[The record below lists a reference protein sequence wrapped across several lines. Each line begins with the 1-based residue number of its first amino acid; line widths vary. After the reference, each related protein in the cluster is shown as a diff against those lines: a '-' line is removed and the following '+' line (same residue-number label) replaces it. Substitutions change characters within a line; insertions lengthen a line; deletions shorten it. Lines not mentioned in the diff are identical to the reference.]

1 MTKYAQLGDICLI
14 KSAKRIF
21 ESEYV
26 EEGIPFIRGQEISD
40 GSVGKTDT
48 QYECKISVER
58 YNELKQT
65 YGVPRYGDILI
76 TAVGT
81 IGNLYFVNTD
91 TPFYYKDGNIIQF
104 TDFSSCVYSKYLFYV
119 MKSPFFKKQ
128 IEYSLIGA
136 VQKALTM
143 VMLSEIKIPL
153 PPLDEQIKTA
163 TVLSTIDDKIST
175 NAAVVTEL
183 EAMAK
188 ALYDYW
194 FVQFDFPDE
203 SGKPYRTSGG
213 EMVWN
218 DQLKREIPKGWS
230 VKSLSHGIKSI
241 NTGLNPRNNFS
252 LGKGNIRY
260 ITVKNLTT
268 SGTID
273 FSGCDTL
280 DEKAREMVH
289 ARSDIKVGDILF
301 ASIAPLGRCYLIQS
315 KPENWDINE
324 SVFSIRTNSET
335 LSPEFL
341 YMYLMG
347 DIFIKGATSNSTGS
361 IFKGIR
367 INTLMDMI
375 AIFPPKP
382 VVDKFSVEIKKM
394 LELKEQ
400 NNEEIREL
408 TKLRDWLLPML
419 MNGQARVE

>member
-175 NAAVVTEL
+175 NAVVVTEL

-203 SGKPYRTSGG
+203 NGKPYRTSGG

-218 DQLKREIPKGWS
+218 EQLKRELPKGWEVGRLCDIANITMGQS
-230 VKSLSHGIKSI
+230 PTGESYNDIGDGLIFYQGRTDFGLSFP
-241 NTGLNPRNNFS
+241 TPRM
-252 LGKGNIRY
+252 Y
-260 ITVKNLTT
+260 TT
-268 SGTID
+268 APTR
-273 FSGCDTL
+273 FAQ
-280 DEKAREMVH
+280 K
-289 ARSDIKVGDILF
+289 GDILLSVRAPVGDLNF
-301 ASIAPLGRCYLIQS
+301 AMEDCCIGRGLAALNSKLGSQMHLFY
-315 KPENWDINE
+315 
-324 SVFSIRTNSET
+324 T
-335 LSPEFL
+335 LTGFQQ
-341 YMYLMG
+341 
-347 DIFIKGATSNSTGS
+347 IFKVMDGNGTTFGS
-361 IFKGIR
+361 ITKDILFGMAVVIPSDEILKCFDK
-367 INTLMDMI
+367 MV
-375 AIFPPKP
+375 KP
-382 VVDKFSVEIKKM
+382 I
-394 LELKEQ
+394 ELKIEKCE
-400 NNEEIREL
+400 EEIREL

>member
-81 IGNLYFVNTD
+81 IGNLYVVNTD

-175 NAAVVTEL
+175 NAVVVTEL

-203 SGKPYRTSGG
+203 NGKPYRTSGG

-218 DQLKREIPKGWS
+218 EQLKREIPKGWEVGRLCDIANITMGQS
-230 VKSLSHGIKSI
+230 PTGESYNDIGDGLIFYQGRTDFGLSFP
-241 NTGLNPRNNFS
+241 TPRM
-252 LGKGNIRY
+252 Y
-260 ITVKNLTT
+260 TT
-268 SGTID
+268 APTR
-273 FSGCDTL
+273 FAQ
-280 DEKAREMVH
+280 K
-289 ARSDIKVGDILF
+289 GDILLSVRAPVGDLNF
-301 ASIAPLGRCYLIQS
+301 AMEDCCIGRGLAALNSKLGSQMHLFY
-315 KPENWDINE
+315 
-324 SVFSIRTNSET
+324 T
-335 LSPEFL
+335 LTGFQQ
-341 YMYLMG
+341 
-347 DIFIKGATSNSTGS
+347 IFKVMDGNGTTFGS
-361 IFKGIR
+361 ITKDILFGMAVVIPSDEILKCFDK
-367 INTLMDMI
+367 MV
-375 AIFPPKP
+375 KP
-382 VVDKFSVEIKKM
+382 I
-394 LELKEQ
+394 ELKIEKCE
-400 NNEEIREL
+400 EEIREL